1 MKKLLLTLL
10 CATASVLTNAT
21 ETTDEITSATLPATG
36 SSYVEFS
43 DITCNSNAV
52 YCGKT
57 AKNVNIQI
65 QKSSIFL
72 WTSTSGG
79 NIKSISITY
88 KTNTTPR
95 NISVYAS
102 NTAYTTST
110 PSLSGDATA
119 TLSST
124 NLTWTPTENYQYFAL
139 KNATSN
145 AAYIEKITIVWMSDD
160 TAPKLE
166 PAGLEFTESEKTV
179 NIGEEFTLSVTNP
192 NSLEVI
198 YVSSNPEVATVDSN
212 GTVKALA
219 KGSTTIT
226 ATSEATEEFE
236 AGKAEYTLSVI
247 DPNAPEQDYNFT
259 VTGLTDNNAEV
270 VFSPA
275 ANIATFTTAKNN
287 SVNAPA
293 FNTNGSDL
301 RIYAKGSLT
310 ISVPEDVIVSK
321 IVFNISTQGLV
332 RLAPITASVGSIAT
346 QSSGDETVTWT
357 GNVSN
362 GKIELTVG
370 DTADYG
376 TENTKAGQLCF
387 GSGIITAEFVKLPA
401 TPVIYVKDGD
411 EITDGTID
419 LEKGTK
425 TIVIA
430 VAEGHELWY
439 KVSEIDETV
448 EAQNADTLADD
459 FIKAETNPAE
469 IELTKNGSVEYYS
482 VLNGV
487 SSPVQTLM
495 VTGANTTAIAEV
507 GAEANVAAEWFD
519 MQGRRVAV
527 PTKGGVYIIKQGS
540 KTSKRAL

>member
-1 MKKLLLTLL
+1 MPKVSVSNWTDKTQLTQLPEGTAVVKFEGTDLKSAKLHIYTVDGISKNYYTTTAAKKMSLTDTG
-10 CATASVLTNAT
+10 TAANVSINTSGNVVINFSTSLGTLYYNASSPRFLNY
-21 ETTDEITSATLPATG
+21 TSAQTAIQLYKKSGSEPAP
-36 SSYVEFS
+36 E
-43 DITCNSNAV
+43 
-52 YCGKT
+52 
-57 AKNVNIQI
+57 
-65 QKSSIFL
+65 
-72 WTSTSGG
+72 
-79 NIKSISITY
+79 
-88 KTNTTPR
+88 
-95 NISVYAS
+95 
-102 NTAYTTST
+102 
-110 PSLSGDATA
+110 
-119 TLSST
+119 
-124 NLTWTPTENYQYFAL
+124 L
-139 KNATSN
+139 K
-145 AAYIEKITIVWMSDD
+145 
-160 TAPKLE
+160 

-198 YVSSNPEVATVDSN
+198 YVSSNPEVASVDSN

-226 ATSEATEEFE
+226 ATSEATEEFD

-247 DPNAPEQDYNFT
+247 DPDAPEQDYNFT
-259 VTGLTDNNAEV
+259 VTGLEDNKAV
-270 VFSPA
+270 VDFSPA
-275 ANIATFTTAKNN
+275 VNVATFTTAKNN
-287 SVNAPA
+287 GGNDPA

-310 ISVPEDVIVSK
+310 ISVPEGVVVSK
-321 IVFNISTQGLV
+321 IVFNISTQGLK

-346 QSSGDETVTWT
+346 QSLGDETVTWT

-370 DTADYG
+370 DKASYG
-376 TENTKAGQLCF
+376 SDGSTKAGQLCF
-387 GSGIITAEFVKLPA
+387 DSGIITAEFVKQP
-401 TPVIYVKDGD
+401 TVPVISVKDGD
-411 EITDGTID
+411 EITDGVLD

-487 SSPVQTLM
+487 SSPVQTLK

-527 PTKGGVYIIKQGS
+527 PAKGGVYIIKQGS